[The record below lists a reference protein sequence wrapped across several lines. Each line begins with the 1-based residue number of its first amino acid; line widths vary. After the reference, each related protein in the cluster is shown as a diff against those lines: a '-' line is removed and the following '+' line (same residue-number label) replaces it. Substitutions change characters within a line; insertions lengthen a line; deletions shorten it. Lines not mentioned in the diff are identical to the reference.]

1 VSERKEHERGVDR
14 ERRQE
19 IEVGDPSRRA
29 RRLDA
34 VSSVA
39 PPKPCR
45 LPQRECCGSRLGVL
59 LGEAQL
65 LWNFE

>member
-1 VSERKEHERGVDR
+1 VSERKEHERRVHGEGR
-14 ERRQE
+14 EDV
-19 IEVGDPSRRA
+19 EVANPSRRA

-34 VSSVA
+34 LSVTPA
-39 PPKPCR
+39 KPYR